1 MIPVGKT
8 TMKDLAKKFSFGF
21 AVALAATLG
30 TAATT
35 APLGD
40 LRDSDNVVTDVSDLD
55 SSVRS
60 LETNALTKAEAET
73 KYRGITD
80 DSVYAAEGYT
90 PFTWSS
96 DTPGLADVVSAMGQP
111 HEYRYESGYSEW
123 YFDEGFYFDGVS
135 FYSSYAYAPTD
146 TPKVEFLF
154 YGEQYDEVTG
164 EYLGY
169 RECVVYGTRKPNEI
183 DFSSP
188 VDKFARQKDV
198 TAAQTAVD
206 NLRNMFTGETK
217 VLRNGG
223 ANELGR
229 GWGYLQQ
236 NYTNDIRRWRI
247 RAPRLTVSGW
257 PSAKTATT
265 TRGYS
270 WLYWSNSYDYLDGV
284 RNYYTNWYYR
294 TTYVAPANKNSGAY
308 TYLLTWSDIWA
319 PLNWE
324 ITETDGVYGSDAVR
338 KASYRLG
345 LILTRPSPLHPSYV
359 QSINVRQLSDAPMVY
374 EVTPLQS
381 HNSEIRK
388 YDGYVWYINGGR
400 GQFKDERPEHIFT
413 PVDCPPVTNTSQRG
427 MLLELN
433 QVYTNQSYGYYYY
446 RTNLYWYGKATGIS
460 VPALPTVSTNSFT
473 IPVRLH
479 LDSHTVYE
487 EHYYTNK
494 LNASGTGYEPALRD
508 VTVKET
514 VITNGSSEVT
524 ISVSGSSYTSS
535 WNVYGPAYKLLND
548 SESSLYYDSALDCT
562 FRIAVSNGCFYSV
575 IHCMGDWRR

>member
-40 LRDSDNVVTDVSDLD
+40 LRDSDNVVTDVSDLE

-60 LETNALTKAEAET
+60 LETNALTRAMADT

-123 YFDEGFYFDGVS
+123 YFYEGFYFDGVY

-154 YGEQYDEVTG
+154 YGELYDEVTG

-169 RECVVYGTRKPNEI
+169 RECIVYGTRKPNEI
-183 DFSSP
+183 DFSAP

-223 ANELGR
+223 ANELGH

-265 TRGYS
+265 TTRYS
-270 WLYWSNSYDYLDGV
+270 RLHWSNSYDYLDGV
-284 RNYYTNWYYR
+284 RNYYTNWYYT
-294 TTYVAPANKNSGAY
+294 TTYVAPGSKNSGAY
-308 TYLLTWSDIWA
+308 TYPLTWSDIWA
-319 PLNWE
+319 PLDWE

-345 LILTRPSPLHPSYV
+345 LILTRPSPLHPSYA
-359 QSINVRQLSDAPMVY
+359 QSINIRQLSDAPMVY

-388 YDGYVWYINGGR
+388 YNGRVWYINSGG

-427 MLLELN
+427 VLLELN

-535 WNVYGPAYKLLND
+535 WDVYGPAYKLLND